1 MNYAAAVS
9 MFITPMLLFY
19 IIFTFLPVLKTLF
32 FSFYK
37 VEIFGARTSYE
48 YVGLKNFLDV
58 LNEPVFWKCV
68 RNTLVWALSSPVLEN
83 ILGLLL
89 ALYLRRG
96 TKVTKVFRVLWFM
109 PVLLPQIV
117 VGIIWAWIYNSE
129 WGILNKILSVLGLAS
144 LTHAWLGDPKTAL
157 PSLIFVTTWMW
168 TGFSMIILLAAIASI
183 PKHLLEAATI
193 DGAKEIQV
201 LFRVIL
207 PLIRPVFIKLVML
220 SFIGKMKVFDLIWA
234 STLGGPMWATES
246 VATYTVKR
254 AFFWGT
260 FDKGFPSAMATLWF
274 FIILSI
280 SIVTT
285 ILLLKKKELEY

>member
-1 MNYAAAVS
+1 
-9 MFITPMLLFY
+9 
-19 IIFTFLPVLKTLF
+19 
-32 FSFYK
+32 
-37 VEIFGARTSYE
+37 
-48 YVGLKNFLDV
+48 
-58 LNEPVFWKCV
+58 
-68 RNTLVWALSSPVLEN
+68 
-83 ILGLLL
+83 
-89 ALYLRRG
+89 
-96 TKVTKVFRVLWFM
+96 M

-129 WGILNKILSVLGLAS
+129 WGIFNKILSVVGLGTFA
-144 LTHAWLGDPKTAL
+144 HPWLGDPKTAL

-168 TGFSMIILLAAIASI
+168 TGFSMIILLAAIASV

-193 DGAKEIQV
+193 DGAREIQV

-207 PLIRPVFIKLVML
+207 PLIRPVFIKLIML

-260 FDKGFPSAMATLWF
+260 FDKGFPSAMATLWVL
-274 FIILSI
+274 IILAI
-280 SIVTT
+280 SILTT
-285 ILLLKKKELEY
+285 ILFLRSKELEY